1 MKTILTLIAMLP
13 SVAMAQMTPDQIR
26 QYQEVMGFVQ
36 PQQPAPVYGLPVQP
50 VLPVP
55 QDRGPW
61 GTGYSIVTTTRP
73 KQNIFNRD
81 LTGEETVQRV
91 VPNDA
96 LGQPM
101 KGLDINSIMGW

>member
-13 SVAMAQMTPDQIR
+13 SVAMAQVT
-26 QYQEVMGFVQ
+26 QEQFNAIMGFPPP
-36 PQQPAPVYGLPVQP
+36 PQQAQPVYGLPVQP

-61 GTGYSIVTTTRP
+61 GTGYSIVTTTKP
-73 KQNIFNRD
+73 KRNIFDSD

-96 LGQPM
+96 LGQPL
-101 KGLDINSIMGW
+101 KGFDFGY

>member
-1 MKTILTLIAMLP
+1 MRIILSVIAMLP
-13 SVAMAQMTPDQIR
+13 SVAVAQATVDPIR
-26 QYQEVMGFVQ
+26 QYQEAMGFIQ
-36 PQQPAPVYGLPVQP
+36 PQAHAPVYGLPVQP

-61 GTGYSIVTTTRP
+61 GTGYSIVTTTKP
-73 KQNIFNRD
+73 KRNIFDSD

-96 LGQPM
+96 LGQPL
-101 KGLDINSIMGW
+101 KGFDLGY

>member
-13 SVAMAQMTPDQIR
+13 SVAMAQVT
-26 QYQEVMGFVQ
+26 QEQFNAIMGFPPP

-61 GTGYSIVTTTRP
+61 GTGYSIVTTTKP
-73 KQNIFNRD
+73 KRNIFDSD
-81 LTGEETVQRV
+81 LTGQETVQRV

-96 LGQPM
+96 LGQPL
-101 KGLDINSIMGW
+101 KGFDFGD

>member
-1 MKTILTLIAMLP
+1 MRMILCLFAMLP
-13 SVAMAQMTPDQIR
+13 SVAMAQVT
-26 QYQEVMGFVQ
+26 QEQFNAIMGFPPP

-55 QDRGPW
+55 QDKGPW
-61 GTGYSIVTTTRP
+61 GTGYSIVTTTKP
-73 KQNIFNRD
+73 KRNIFDSD

-96 LGQPM
+96 LGQPL
-101 KGLDINSIMGW
+101 KGFDFGY

>member
-1 MKTILTLIAMLP
+1 MRTLLTLALFLP
-13 SVAMAQMTPDQIR
+13 AMASAQSNDPIGDIVQRYIDS
-26 QYQEVMGFVQ
+26 QYPIQQ
-36 PQQPAPVYGLPVQP
+36 PQQVYGLPVQP

-61 GTGYSIVTTTRP
+61 GTGYSVVTTTKP
-73 KQNIFNRD
+73 KINIFNRD
-81 LTGEETVQRV
+81 LTGSETVQRV

-101 KGLDINSIMGW
+101 KGLDLNNW

>member
-1 MKTILTLIAMLP
+1 MRIVLSLILAMP
-13 SVAMAQMTPDQIR
+13 IVANAQSNDPVGDVFR
-26 QYQEVMGFVQ
+26 KAYGV

-55 QDRGPW
+55 QDNGPW

-73 KQNIFNRD
+73 QQNLWNRD
-81 LTGEETVQRV
+81 LTGSETVQRV
-91 VPNDA
+91 VPNDG

-101 KGLDINSIMGW
+101 RGLDLGWGR

>member
-1 MKTILTLIAMLP
+1 MKTILTIIAMLP
-13 SVAMAQMTPDQIR
+13 SVAMAQVT
-26 QYQEVMGFVQ
+26 QEQFNAIMGFPPP

-55 QDRGPW
+55 QDKGPW
-61 GTGYSIVTTTRP
+61 GTGYSIVTTTKP
-73 KQNIFNRD
+73 KRNIFDRD

-96 LGQPM
+96 LGQPL
-101 KGLDINSIMGW
+101 KGFDFGY

>member
-1 MKTILTLIAMLP
+1 MRTLLTILLILPTVATAQTYDDLMNGYRDAMGLP
-13 SVAMAQMTPDQIR
+13 VER
-26 QYQEVMGFVQ
+26 KER
-36 PQQPAPVYGLPVQP
+36 PVYGLPVQP

-61 GTGYSIVTTTRP
+61 GTGYSIVTTTKP
-73 KQNIFNRD
+73 KRNIFDSD
-81 LTGEETVQRV
+81 LTGEETVQRI

-101 KGLDINSIMGW
+101 KGLDLGF

>member
-1 MKTILTLIAMLP
+1 MNMRKLLITLAFCP
-13 SVAMAQMTPDQIR
+13 CVAVAQSNDPIWN
-26 QYQEVMGFVQ
+26 QYQAIMDA
-36 PQQPAPVYGLPVQP
+36 QQNKHDNQAVVPVQP
-50 VLPVP
+50 IIPVP

-73 KQNIFNRD
+73 TRQWYDRD
-81 LTGEETVQRV
+81 VTGSETVQRV

-101 KGLDINSIMGW
+101 KGLDLNNW

>member
-1 MKTILTLIAMLP
+1 MRMILCLFAMLP
-13 SVAMAQMTPDQIR
+13 SVAMAQVT
-26 QYQEVMGFVQ
+26 QEQFNAIMGFPHP
-36 PQQPAPVYGLPVQP
+36 PQQAAPVYGLPVQP

-61 GTGYSIVTTTRP
+61 GTGYSIVTTTKP
-73 KQNIFNRD
+73 KRNIFDSD

-96 LGQPM
+96 LGQPL
-101 KGLDINSIMGW
+101 KGFDFGY